1 MFYGAVAAAGVVAG
15 YSVVSLAAAE
25 VELHPPKYAWSH
37 KGLLS
42 ALDHQSIRRGY
53 QVYKEVC
60 SACHSMQYIN
70 FRNLVGV
77 SHTENE
83 ARVLAEEYEY
93 PGDNDEEGNPTT
105 RPGKL
110 NDAFPNPYPN
120 DEAAKFANNGALPP
134 DLSLVVLGR
143 EGEDNYIFSIL
154 TGYFDPPEGVE
165 EVQEG
170 MAYNPYFAG
179 GVIGMP
185 QQLFLDSVE
194 YEDGTPATV
203 SQMAKDVT
211 TFLRWTSEP
220 YHDDRKRI
228 GFKIIMVTSVLAL
241 VAFYW
246 KRRVWSVLKSRKIV
260 YYSKGS

>member
-1 MFYGAVAAAGVVAG
+1 MYRLWCLPFPLPL
-15 YSVVSLAAAE
+15 SLY
-25 VELHPPKYAWSH
+25 V
-37 KGLLS
+37 
-42 ALDHQSIRRGY
+42 Q
-53 QVYKEVC
+53 
-60 SACHSMQYIN
+60 
-70 FRNLVGV
+70 
-77 SHTENE
+77 
-83 ARVLAEEYEY
+83 YEY

-194 YEDGTPATV
+194 YEDGKKNL
-203 SQMAKDVT
+203 QIVT
-211 TFLRWTSEP
+211 AVF
-220 YHDDRKRI
+220 
-228 GFKIIMVTSVLAL
+228 
-241 VAFYW
+241 
-246 KRRVWSVLKSRKIV
+246 
-260 YYSKGS
+260 